1 MFGKIE
7 FKEEFVGIQI
17 EVEKERE
24 ENQKKIN
31 GNEGHKHERKNEHI
45 FDEIKKRQTHGHQD
59 KGKHWRKKETDR
71 FHINIRQYGQISES
85 VLTKIGEC

>member
-7 FKEEFVGIQI
+7 FKEDVVGIQI

-31 GNEGHKHERKNEHI
+31 GNEGHKNERKNEHI
-45 FDEIKKRQTHGHQD
+45 FDQIKKRQTHGHPD
-59 KGKHWRKKETDR
+59 KKSTEGKR
-71 FHINIRQYGQISES
+71 RQIDFI
-85 VLTKIGEC
+85 LI